1 MESSFPAYEV
11 IIVGGS
17 AAGLSAAL
25 LLGRSLRRLLVIDNG
40 KPANRQTPHSHS
52 FLTRDGISP
61 TELNTIARE
70 QALAYPTVRL
80 IDDTAVTATQHATGF
95 SVTTE
100 TGNTYRA
107 DRIVLATGLKDELW
121 PIPGFAECWGISV
134 LHCPYCHG
142 YEVHGQALGIL
153 ANGDAAFEMSR
164 LIYHWSP
171 RLTLFTNGPSTLSV
185 EQAEK
190 LQKHQIEIIETPITE
205 IPHQNGQLSGLLLAD
220 QTHYPLT
227 ALFSRP
233 PIVQASDLARQLG
246 CVHNELGFVQV
257 DDFGRTSIPGVFAAG
272 DTHTMMRQVVVAA
285 ANGLR
290 TAAMINK
297 ELIDEYFN

>member
-1 MESSFPAYEV
+1 METSSYEV

-25 LLGRSLRRLLVIDNG
+25 LLGRSLRRVLVIDNG

-52 FLTRDGISP
+52 FLTRDGIAP
-61 TELNTIARE
+61 AELNAIARQ
-70 QALAYPTVRL
+70 QALAYPTVQV
-80 IDDTAVTATQHATGF
+80 IDDTAITAIKQDGRF
-95 SVTTE
+95 SVITAS
-100 TGNTYRA
+100 GNTYMA
-107 DRIVLATGLKDELW
+107 GRIVLATGLKDELL

-142 YEVHGQALGIL
+142 YEVHGQPLGIL

-164 LIYHWSP
+164 LILHWSP
-171 RLTLFTNGPSTLSV
+171 KLTLFTNGPSTLSA
-185 EQAEK
+185 EQTERL
-190 LQKHQIEIIETPITE
+190 LQHQITIVETLIAE
-205 IPHQNGQLSGLLLAD
+205 IPHQNGQLSGLLLTD

-233 PIVQASDLARQLG
+233 PIMQASDLARQLG
-246 CVHNELGFVQV
+246 CLHNDLGFIEV
-257 DDFGRTSIPGVFAAG
+257 DEFGKTSVAGVFAAG

-290 TAAMINK
+290 AAAMINK
-297 ELIDEYFN
+297 ELIEETF